1 MTAGLTRDAFLS
13 AWRALEAGG
22 AFAGPSWLRELRREA
37 IARFAAHGLP
47 TSRDEEWKY
56 TSVAPIT
63 AAGLDAAADGGG
75 DEPEEEALTPEV
87 LSGAWPRLVFVDGRY
102 SPKLSAI
109 PPLPRG
115 ARIESMGEAL
125 ITDPDMLH
133 PPLLDGGAGED
144 SFAALNTAFWRD
156 GALLWIPAGAVMAEP
171 VHLLFVTTG
180 ATRRIEHPRSL
191 VVLGAGSRATL
202 IESHAALGGDAPGLT
217 NGTVDI
223 DLGEG
228 AVLHRYTV
236 QRASG
241 GGFEIDRTRV
251 RQARGSG
258 FHSCA
263 VTFDGRLVRNET
275 EVRLGGETASC
286 ALDGL
291 FVIGGRQHVD
301 TRTVVDHAVPRA
313 TSRQLYKGILDGHA
327 RGVFNGRVIVR
338 PGAVGTDAHQ
348 TNKNLLLSDEVEVD
362 SKPQLEI
369 FADDVKCSHGAADGQ
384 VAEDGIFYLRSR
396 GLDETRA
403 RALLTVGFANEVLGR
418 IDIEPLRARLEAFL
432 ASRLDGGRVAAEAE
446 PAGKDAA

>member
-1 MTAGLTRDAFLS
+1 MTAGTTGDAFLS
-13 AWRALEAGG
+13 AWKALEASG
-22 AFAGPSWLRELRREA
+22 AFAGPPWLRDRRREA
-37 IARFAAHGLP
+37 IARFTARGLP

-56 TSVAPIT
+56 TSLAPIT

-75 DEPEEEALTPEV
+75 DEPAEEALAPEV
-87 LSGAWPRLVFVDGRY
+87 LSGPWPRLVFVDGRY

-109 PPLPRG
+109 GPLPRG
-115 ARIESMGEAL
+115 ARIESMAGAL
-125 ITDPDMLH
+125 ITDPDMLRPH
-133 PPLLDGGAGED
+133 LHDSGAGED
-144 SFAALNTAFWRD
+144 GFDALNAAFWRD
-156 GALLWIPAGAVMAEP
+156 GALLQVPTGAVMAEP

-180 ATRRIEHPRSL
+180 ATRRVEHPRSL
-191 VVLGAGSRATL
+191 VVVGAGSRVTL
-202 IESHAALGGDAPGLT
+202 IESHVALGGNAPGLT
-217 NGTVDI
+217 NATVDI

-228 AVLHRYTV
+228 AVLERYTV

-241 GGFEIDRTRV
+241 GAFEIGRTRV

-258 FHSCA
+258 FRSCA

-286 ALDGL
+286 ALEGL

-301 TRTVVDHAVPRA
+301 TRTVVDHAAPRA
-313 TSRQLYKGILDGHA
+313 TSRQLYKGILDGRA

-396 GLDETRA
+396 GLDETSA
-403 RALLTVGFANEVLGR
+403 RALLTLGFANEVLGR
-418 IDIEPLRARLEAFL
+418 IDIGPLRARLEAFL
-432 ASRLDGGRVAAEAE
+432 ASRLNGGRVAAEPE
-446 PAGKDAA
+446 PAGKDTA